1 MLFGFALENLAKG
14 IIVCRDPTLVTRK
27 FLQNWDGKGH
37 DLAALF
43 DWAQISLADEER
55 ELLVR
60 TSRTTI
66 WKGRYPVPINFKIPA
81 KREEF
86 RQNLSAFLNAARSK
100 PKRGSQQS
108 FRREELRFAVA
119 THSEPF
125 PRAAGL
131 GREDRAIGSMSSEHT
146 QALAREKNHRVH
158 GR

>member
-66 WKGRYPVPINFKIPA
+66 WKGRYPVPINFNTVGPQGRVLGYIA
-81 KREEF
+81 VSNIWHEDDYKR
-86 RQNLSAFLNAARSK
+86 LSALY
-100 PKRGSQQS
+100 
-108 FRREELRFAVA
+108 
-119 THSEPF
+119 
-125 PRAAGL
+125 
-131 GREDRAIGSMSSEHT
+131 
-146 QALAREKNHRVH
+146 EKA
-158 GR
+158 